1 LEGVSL
7 ALKYPLPT
15 RFRRKI
21 LSEESFQGVAGASQ
35 TVSGVFSALKALRTG
50 RETAKTPSFAPIQ
63 GVGGAREGLRES
75 LKGQNLPGEAC
86 RERFQRQSAV
96 NFLAADVFVG

>member
-1 LEGVSL
+1 MG
-7 ALKYPLPT
+7 
-15 RFRRKI
+15 FRPRK
-21 LSEESFQGVAGASQ
+21 LREQGG
-35 TVSGVFSALKALRTG
+35 
-50 RETAKTPSFAPIQ
+50 ETAKTPSFAPIQ
-63 GVGGAREGLRES
+63 DVGGAREGLRES